1 MATHNELV
9 MIAERLG
16 SEATLEDAQLV
27 ADLAEVLAGE
37 QGDSNFDLQDW
48 LLNRTYEWTRL
59 WEAASGDVAA
69 LAEVRAE
76 AGLRVLA

>member
-9 MIAERLG
+9 MIAERIG
-16 SEATLEDAQLV
+16 SEATLEDAQMV
-27 ADLAEVLAGE
+27 ADLAEALAAE
-37 QGDSNFDLQDW
+37 QGDGDGDLQDW
-48 LLNRTYEWTRL
+48 LFNRTYDWTRL

-76 AGLRVLA
+76 AGLQVLS